1 MKARYLPIE
10 VVRTMIPTGV
20 KGKRDEDLAMSY
32 HGVAYID
39 MAHLLYPGATRIKGA
54 FKIQPYSDQEYSS
67 KTKRK
72 LGLVDE
78 TLKQIN
84 NMYDRNFAI
93 MPIKKDSKQ
102 VEKKDTKKNPRE
114 SNAEGHDLSQSVQQI
129 LESKSF
135 LVIDIK
141 FDKPL
146 IARKPFDILARQV
159 QLSFL
164 FPLIFTGARNKEF
177 NRPFQKLLKW
187 VPFCR
192 SWQAD
197 SKYVIFSKPTFH
209 LANNGTFR
217 FLPRHIPNE
226 SLNTKPVISHI

>member
-1 MKARYLPIE
+1 MKSRYLPVEI
-10 VVRTMIPTGV
+10 VRTMVPTGV

-39 MAHLLYPGATRIKGA
+39 MAHLLYPGATRIRGA
-54 FKIQPYSDQEYSS
+54 FKIQPYSDSEYSS

-78 TLKQIN
+78 TLKVIN

-102 VEKKDTKKNPRE
+102 SEKKDAKKGPRE

-135 LVIDIK
+135 IVIDIK

-146 IARKPFDILARQV
+146 IARKPFDQLAKRYE
-159 QLSFL
+159 
-164 FPLIFTGARNKEF
+164 G
-177 NRPFQKLLKW
+177 LL
-187 VPFCR
+187 V
-192 SWQAD
+192 
-197 SKYVIFSKPTFH
+197 
-209 LANNGTFR
+209 
-217 FLPRHIPNE
+217 
-226 SLNTKPVISHI
+226 